1 MYFHWW
7 KVVKMNEKQSYFQI
21 PFGIWYPADIDVW
34 KGFLFERVALSTPV
48 NCLWNIFCIFC
59 LHLSKTLFVIELK
72 FDRTLVLIFYEG
84 KFLLGVNN
92 FLQQE
97 NKEKKICWLPYE
109 ENRRNCWHFVCH
121 VCCSNNVPQ
130 KNSKLADSYF
140 HFLISWF
147 IKYHWG
153 KGLLISWF
161 LS

>member
-1 MYFHWW
+1 MKNRVIFKYPLVSGIQLILMSE
-7 KVVKMNEKQSYFQI
+7 KVSCLKGLHYRHQSTVYEIF
-21 PFGIWYPADIDVW
+21 
-34 KGFLFERVALSTPV
+34 
-48 NCLWNIFCIFC
+48 FCIFC

-121 VCCSNNVPQ
+121 VCCSNNVRQ

-140 HFLISWF
+140 HILISWF
-147 IKYHWG
+147 NIYH
-153 KGLLISWF
+153 
-161 LS
+161 